1 MARYSSIRNGSRPG
15 EHKPIGAATVTERW
29 SRDHR
34 SLTVAALFVMCSSAL
49 AVQLPAGTEIQL
61 RLTTKVSTQSSKPND
76 KIEAVVISP
85 VMASG
90 QFAIP
95 AGALVRGTIA
105 KVTQSTK
112 PDERSSLTLAFTE
125 LEIEGAKTKFAAQV
139 AGVDNAR
146 ESIDDQGQ
154 ISGIVASET
163 ISGRL
168 DAGLSKL
175 GEKAAGFAG
184 VLETVK
190 KAVLKA
196 PESDIAYDAGVDLVV
211 KLTAALE
218 LKGPSGPGPAA
229 KLVPIVNEDA
239 LADLVTRQPFQT
251 VAEKPPKP
259 SDVTNIMLIG
269 TQEQVQKTFAE
280 AGWSSAAAL
289 STEAKLETFRA
300 IAEQRGYKEAP
311 VSVLL
316 LDGRPPDGVFE
327 KLTNTFAQRHHLR
340 VWKRPDAF
348 GGQPVWVIAA
358 THDTGIE
365 FSEQN
370 RTFIH
375 KIDSQIDHERAK
387 VVNDLLF
394 TGRVKSVALVDR
406 PAVPQHGMNATGDNV
421 DTDGKM
427 AVLVLQ

>member
-1 MARYSSIRNGSRPG
+1 MASRLSISSAS
-15 EHKPIGAATVTERW
+15 AL
-29 SRDHR
+29 
-34 SLTVAALFVMCSSAL
+34 LTLLAALPAFAL
-49 AVQLPAGTEIQL
+49 QVPAGTEIQI
-61 RLTTKVSTQSSKPND
+61 RLKTKVSTQNSKPQD
-76 KIEAVVISP
+76 KVEAVVIAP
-85 VMASG
+85 VMVNG
-90 QFAIP
+90 EFVIP
-95 AGALVRGTIA
+95 AGALVHGSVA
-105 KVTQSTK
+105 KASQSAK
-112 PDERSSLTLAFTE
+112 SDERSALDLAFTE
-125 LEIEGAKTKFAAQV
+125 LEIDGAKTKLAAQV
-139 AGVDNAR
+139 AAIDNAR
-146 ESIDDQGQ
+146 EKIDQQGE
-154 ISGIVASET
+154 ITGIVASET

-168 DAGLSKL
+168 DAGLAKL
-175 GEKAAGFAG
+175 GERAASFADLLG
-184 VLETVK
+184 TVK
-190 KAVLKA
+190 KAVLKE
-196 PESDIAYDAGVDLVV
+196 PESDITYDAGVELSL

-218 LKGPSGPGPAA
+218 LKGPSGPGPAS
-229 KLVPIVNEDA
+229 KLTP
-239 LADLVTRQPFQT
+239 LADENGLLRLVARQPFQT

-269 TQEQVQKTFAE
+269 TLEQVQKTFSE

-316 LDGRPPDGVFE
+316 LDGRPPDVVFE

-340 VWKRPDAF
+340 VWKRPDTF
-348 GGQPVWVIAA
+348 GGLPVWVIAA
-358 THDTGIE
+358 THDTGID

-406 PAVPQHGMNATGDNV
+406 PPVPQHGQNATGDSV
-421 DTDGKM
+421 ETDGKM
-427 AVLVLQ
+427 AVLLLQ